1 VIKDDVVFQAY
12 CKKTDRTADFTLE
25 DLYGY
30 EGEECGVII
39 KNTNIVISYNSGC
52 GFDGMNPEIDI
63 SVKSIN
69 GIDFDK
75 LKEVMRYMK

>member
-1 VIKDDVVFQAY
+1 MIKDDVVFQAY
-12 CKKTDRTADFTLE
+12 CKKTNRKADFTLE

-39 KNTNIVISYNSGC
+39 KNSGMVLSYNSGY

-75 LKEVMRYMK
+75 IKEVMRYIK